1 MRWAANGM
9 LLTLV
14 LAAGGCGTQDLI
26 LGAEGGYLFTG
37 YDTLA
42 LPGETVQVRARV
54 QAGDFLRAQPGLVV
68 RFYEGGRL
76 YRAAETDSNGVAS
89 VSYTPPAPGD
99 TVLRAELSPIGL
111 DQVPPGPIEIL
122 VACRQASASMAVVDM
137 DKTLVASGFDQVLV
151 GDPAPMPDSIR
162 VMKRLA
168 ERSSI
173 VYLTHRPEYFGP
185 KSQRWLQDHDYPRG
199 PVLLS
204 TVGGF
209 LKGSEEYKTEA
220 IRRLRDRFQ
229 ALRIGIGDK
238 VGDALAYRAS
248 GLRAFLILQVPGG
261 DDPEKVEALADDL
274 ARLPADVEVVTGWAE
289 VERGLFNEAK
299 FPPPIMVNKLRVLA
313 DQLRRHKGGG

>member
-168 ERSSI
+168 ERSS
-173 VYLTHRPEYFGP
+173 
-185 KSQRWLQDHDYPRG
+185 
-199 PVLLS
+199 
-204 TVGGF
+204 
-209 LKGSEEYKTEA
+209 
-220 IRRLRDRFQ
+220 
-229 ALRIGIGDK
+229 
-238 VGDALAYRAS
+238 S